1 MRKVSISFILLVLS
15 MSTVVFGQTTTAPAT
30 TATTPPQLTQEQAMQ
45 KFERFLTLVDEKYMD
60 DVDAGKLV
68 EDAIIDVLEQLDPH
82 SVYFTAEELEE
93 ANEPLEG
100 NFEGVGIQFNLLR
113 DTIFVVSV
121 ISGGPSEK
129 VGIIAG
135 DKIVQINDEKVAGIG
150 MTNKGVTDRL
160 RGKKGTNVIVY
171 VDRKGAKK
179 PLEFKITR
187 DVIPLYSVDAKY
199 MAEPGTGYIRVSK
212 FAATTTEEFQQA
224 IKELKAKGMQNLILD
239 LRGNG
244 GGYLNAAIDMANEF
258 LPSNKLIVYTEGR
271 AYPRQD
277 AFSRGN
283 GMMQSGKVIVLIDE
297 GSASASEIVTGAL
310 QDWDRALVIGRRS
323 FGKGLVQRSYNLT
336 DGSAMRLTVSRYYTP
351 SGRCIQ
357 KSYAEGIDAYHNELN
372 NRYRD
377 GELTADTA
385 FHYPDSLTFY
395 TSNKRTVYGGGGIMP
410 DIFIPIDTSWA
421 TDYYAEVVGKGIVN
435 QFALTYVNAN
445 REKLNKTY
453 ADVYAFRD
461 KFTVDATLW
470 DEFFTYAEKDSVKKD
485 DADFHLCEARLANTI
500 KSVIARD
507 LYNFEAYW
515 IVSNM
520 DDEAYLRALQ
530 ALKDDTFRKMQ
541 IAGK

>member
-1 MRKVSISFILLVLS
+1 MQLLSKSILLLWALS
-15 MSTVVFGQTTTAPAT
+15 FATAHAQTTTET
-30 TATTPPQLTQEQAMQ
+30 EKPQLTQAEATE
-45 KFERFLTLVDEKYMD
+45 KFERFMSIVDDRYMD
-60 DVDAGKLV
+60 PVDAGKLV
-68 EDAIIDVLEQLDPH
+68 EDAIIEVLAQLDPH
-82 SVYFTAEELEE
+82 SVYFTPEELKE

-113 DTIFVVSV
+113 DTIIVVSV

-129 VGIIAG
+129 VGILAG
-135 DKIVQINDEKVAGIG
+135 DKIVQINEEKVAGIG

-160 RGKKGTNVIVY
+160 RGKKGTNVVVY
-171 VDRKGAKK
+171 VERKGAKK

-199 MAEPGTGYIRVSK
+199 MADPQTGYIRVSK

-224 IKELKAKGMQNLILD
+224 IKELKAEGMQHLILD

-258 LPSNKLIVYTEGR
+258 LPANKLIVYTEGR

-283 GMMQSGKVIVLIDE
+283 GMLQNGKVVVLIDE

-323 FGKGLVQRSYNLT
+323 FGKGLVQRSFNLT
-336 DGSAMRLTVSRYYTP
+336 DGSAMRLTVSRYFTP

-357 KSYAEGIDAYHNELN
+357 KSYEDGIDAYHNELN
-372 NRYRD
+372 ARYAD
-377 GELTADTA
+377 GELTADTT
-385 FHYPDSLTFY
+385 FDYPDSLTFY
-395 TSNKRTVYGGGGIMP
+395 TNGKRTVYGGGGIMP
-410 DIFIPIDTSWA
+410 DIYIPLDTSWA

-435 QFALTYVNAN
+435 QFALTYVNSN

-453 ADVYAFRD
+453 KDVWDFNNTF
-461 KFTVDATLW
+461 KVDQSLW
-470 DEFFTYAEKDSVKKD
+470 NDFFAYAEKDSVKKD
-485 DADFHLCEARLANTI
+485 DADFALCEAKLAGVL

-515 IVSNM
+515 IVSNQ
-520 DDEAYLRALQ
+520 DDEAYIRALE
-530 ALKDDTFRKMQ
+530 ALKDDTFSKMN